1 MKCVTIMTTTGQIVS
16 KATIDS
22 DETTINFDGL
32 PAGIYIVG
40 VMTHDDNM
48 IMKRVTYIL
57 SL

>member
-1 MKCVTIMTTTGQIVS
+1 MTTTGQIVS